1 MELWKPIK
9 NYEGLYEISS
19 FGRVRSLER
28 IAKWKNGHRLVR
40 ERFRVPCNDTYGYQ
54 HVTLSKG
61 NKQATIKI
69 HRLVCEHFLVN
80 HSGLSQINHLDED
93 KRNNKSEN
101 LEWCTVKHNSRHS
114 AKKLTA
120 QSAELVKR
128 LRATGWT
135 GKAIAIQMG
144 ISQATVSSIIHGKSW
159 G

>member
-1 MELWKPIK
+1 M
-9 NYEGLYEISS
+9 
-19 FGRVRSLER
+19 
-28 IAKWKNGHRLVR
+28 AKCKNGHRLVS
-40 ERFRVPCNDTYGYQ
+40 ERFRVPCNDADGYH

-61 NKQATIKI
+61 KKQATLKI

-80 HSGLSQINHLDED
+80 PIGLGHINHLDED
-93 KRNNKSEN
+93 KKNNKIGN
-101 LEWCTVKHNSRHS
+101 LEWCTLEYNSRYS

-135 GKAIAIQMG
+135 GRAVASHLG
-144 ISQATVSSIIHGKSW
+144 ISEATVSSIIHGKRW